1 MLSHYFNSASIY
13 ANLWLG
19 VLPGQCFVL
28 LHFTKPLPLSM
39 QVYCNMDDDEG
50 GWTLVWKHS
59 AMEVPSLTEDMKYF
73 SDYYKACT
81 DLKAGWCNI
90 PNKTRLNPTEMMIAA
105 YHNKRLIYA
114 YKGIFNK
121 NLDWHWSGGILL
133 DPKKVVDH
141 CTNKNG
147 VQPAPDNRSNWGGL
161 SFDKASPYDYAANC
175 DVYTGSLTSPG
186 DCRWENCQLP
196 TSISPSSTHTQMTVA
211 IYVR

>member
-1 MLSHYFNSASIY
+1 
-13 ANLWLG
+13 
-19 VLPGQCFVL
+19 
-28 LHFTKPLPLSM
+28 
-39 QVYCNMDDDEG
+39 MDDNGG

-59 AMEVPSLTEDMKYF
+59 AMEVLPLTESMRYF

-81 DLKAGWCNI
+81 DLEVGCCNI

-105 YHNKRLIYA
+105 YHKKTLVYA

-141 CTNKNG
+141 CTNNNG
-147 VQPAPDNRSNWGGL
+147 VPPEPALIGSNWGGL
-161 SFDKASPYDYAANC
+161 SFDKHNPHLYEDNC
-175 DVYTGSLTSPG
+175 DVYRNSLSSPG
-186 DCRWENCQLP
+186 DCCWENCQLP
-196 TSISPSSTHTQMTVA
+196 TSISPSSHNTQMTVA

>member
-1 MLSHYFNSASIY
+1 M
-13 ANLWLG
+13 
-19 VLPGQCFVL
+19 
-28 LHFTKPLPLSM
+28 
-39 QVYCNMDDDEG
+39 
-50 GWTLVWKHS
+50 WKHS

-81 DLKAGWCNI
+81 DLKVGWCNI

-105 YHNKRLIYA
+105 YHKKTLVYA

-141 CTNKNG
+141 CTRDNG
-147 VQPAPDNRSNWGGL
+147 VPPEPARIGDNWGGL
-161 SFDKASPYDYAANC
+161 AFDKTRPHIYEGNC
-175 DVYTGSLTSPG
+175 DVYHGSLSSPR
-186 DCRWENCQLP
+186 DCRWANCRLP
-196 TSISPSSTHTQMTVA
+196 TSFSPSNTGTQMTVA

>member
-1 MLSHYFNSASIY
+1 
-13 ANLWLG
+13 
-19 VLPGQCFVL
+19 
-28 LHFTKPLPLSM
+28 
-39 QVYCNMDDDEG
+39 MDDDGG

-59 AMEVPSLTEDMKYF
+59 AMEVPSLTESMRYF

-81 DLKAGWCNI
+81 DLEVGWCNI
-90 PNKTRLNPTEMMIAA
+90 PNKARLNPTEMMIAA

-114 YKGIFNK
+114 YKGTFNK
-121 NLDWHWSGGILL
+121 NLNWHWSGGILL

-161 SFDKASPYDYAANC
+161 AFDKYSPYAYTTHC
-175 DVYTGSLTSPG
+175 DVYYGTLPSPH
-186 DCRWENCQLP
+186 DCRWYNCRLP
-196 TSISPSSTHTQMTVA
+196 TSISPSSYLTQMTVA

>member
-1 MLSHYFNSASIY
+1 
-13 ANLWLG
+13 
-19 VLPGQCFVL
+19 
-28 LHFTKPLPLSM
+28 
-39 QVYCNMDDDEG
+39 MDDDGG

-59 AMEVPSLTEDMKYF
+59 AMEVLPLNESMRYF

-81 DLKAGWCNI
+81 DLEVGWCNI

-105 YHNKRLIYA
+105 YHKRTLVYA

-141 CTNKNG
+141 CTANNG
-147 VQPAPDNRSNWGGL
+147 VPPEPALIGSNWGGL
-161 SFDKASPYDYAANC
+161 SFDKARPHIYEGNC
-175 DVYTGSLTSPG
+175 DVYYLSLSSPV
-186 DCRWENCQLP
+186 DCRWADCRLP
-196 TSISPSSTHTQMTVA
+196 TSISSSGLRTQMTVA